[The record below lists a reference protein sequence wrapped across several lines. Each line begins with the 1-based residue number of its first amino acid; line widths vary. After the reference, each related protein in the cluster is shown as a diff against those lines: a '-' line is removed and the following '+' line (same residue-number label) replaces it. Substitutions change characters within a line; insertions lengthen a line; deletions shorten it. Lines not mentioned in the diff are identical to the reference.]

1 MGGSWVASTQETGR
15 RSVAAQI
22 EREFSGVVAWYG
34 QATGAW
40 WAMVRVRR
48 DVRLV
53 EAVDPRELREAIVN
67 ARGWP
72 WPR

>member
-1 MGGSWVASTQETGR
+1 MGVSWVSASDER
-15 RSVAAQI
+15 SRSVTAAI

-34 QATGAW
+34 HATGAW

-53 EAVDPRELREAIVN
+53 EALSPRELREAIVN
-67 ARGWP
+67 AQGWP